1 MIRITRR
8 SLKRIRYAVLVA
20 FTVLFLDFL
29 LSRQSSYPLLDS
41 TSDAEALKTIRSVYI
56 ASTQWNSGTLLE
68 KHWIPSLLQVVS
80 DLKSA
85 NISVFVSIYE
95 NGSWDSTKTLLQH
108 LQQTLE
114 ARGVNNQITIDSTS
128 HEQIISQNTSAYSW
142 LKTLYGQEPR
152 RIPYLASV
160 RNEALKPLS
169 ALAKSGTRFDKV
181 VYINDVVFSVRLHY
195 LNIWESIRPDKA
207 RENRPLIL

>member
-1 MIRITRR
+1 MILIARR
-8 SLKRIRYAVLVA
+8 SLKRIRYFVLVA
-20 FTVLFLDFL
+20 FSVLLLDFV
-29 LSRQSSYPLLDS
+29 LSRQSSYPLLAS
-41 TSDAEALKTIRSVYI
+41 TSNAEGLKAIRSVYI
-56 ASTQWNSGTLLE
+56 ASTQWNSAILLE

-95 NGSWDSTKTLLQH
+95 NGSWDSTKTLLQQ

-114 ARGVNNQITIDSTS
+114 ARGVKNQVTIDSTS
-128 HEQIISQNTSAYSW
+128 HEQIVSQNTSAYGS
-142 LKTLYGQEPR
+142 LKTAYGEEKR

-169 ALAKSGTRFDKV
+169 ALAKSGIKFDKV
-181 VYINDVVFSVRLHY
+181 VYINDVVFSVRLH
-195 LNIWESIRPDKA
+195 
-207 RENRPLIL
+207 